1 MGIYGCISEKQ
12 NKFAFL
18 SICTYIRIVVADI
31 LGKSAICLRKFSAIM
46 YHRIFDIENRLD
58 EAMFLFGGRQTG
70 KSTLLKERFPKAVYI
85 DLLKSDVRNR
95 FKQHPEE
102 FRESLLRYPPETL
115 VIVDEIQKVPD
126 LLDEVHWLMVEKGLW
141 FILSGSS
148 ARKIKKSGANNLGG
162 RAIPETLF
170 PLVSAEI
177 PDFDLE
183 RAVQNGMIPRHYM
196 VANARNRMRAY
207 IDLYLKEE
215 IIEEALVQN
224 VDEFVRFME
233 VAAIMDGEILNYENV
248 ASDCEVS
255 ANTVKAYYKI
265 LVDTL
270 LGFEVPA
277 YRKVIKRKL
286 YKSPRFYYFDV
297 GIANHLTK
305 RYHLAPKTP
314 EYGHA
319 FEHLIMQEIVAYL
332 GYTNSDEELTYWHT
346 YENLE
351 VDAVIGDA
359 RVAIEIK
366 SKEHIDLDD
375 KKGVTEF
382 AKEHPDTK
390 QIIVSRDRISRRS
403 GDVDLY
409 YVIDFFKALWAG
421 EII

>member
-1 MGIYGCISEKQ
+1 
-12 NKFAFL
+12 
-18 SICTYIRIVVADI
+18 
-31 LGKSAICLRKFSAIM
+31 M

-70 KSTLLKERFPKAVYI
+70 KSTLLKERFHKAVYI

-366 SKEHIDLDD
+366 SKEHIDHDD

-409 YVIDFFKALWAG
+409 YVTDFFKALWAG

>member
-1 MGIYGCISEKQ
+1 
-12 NKFAFL
+12 
-18 SICTYIRIVVADI
+18 
-31 LGKSAICLRKFSAIM
+31 M
-46 YHRIFDIENRLD
+46 YHRIFDVENRLD
-58 EAMFLFGGRQTG
+58 EAMFLFGARQTG
-70 KSTLLKERFPKAVYI
+70 KSTLLKERFPKAIYI

-177 PDFDLE
+177 PDFDIE

-207 IDLYLKEE
+207 IDLYVKEE

-224 VDEFVRFME
+224 IDEFIRFME

-286 YKSPRFYYFDV
+286 YKSPRFYYFDI

-305 RYHLAPKTP
+305 RYQLAPKTP

-319 FEHLIMQEIVAYL
+319 FEHLIIQEIVAYL
-332 GYTNSDEELTYWHT
+332 AYTNSDEELTYWHT
-346 YENLE
+346 YENIE
-351 VDAVIGDA
+351 VDAIIGDA

-366 SKEHIDLDD
+366 STDHVDHGD
-375 KKGVTEF
+375 KKGIMEF
-382 AKEHPDTK
+382 AKEHPNAK
-390 QIIVSRDRISRRS
+390 QILVSRDRISRRS
-403 GDVDLY
+403 GNVDLY
-409 YVIDFFKALWAG
+409 YVTDFFKALWTG

>member
-1 MGIYGCISEKQ
+1 M
-12 NKFAFL
+12 
-18 SICTYIRIVVADI
+18 
-31 LGKSAICLRKFSAIM
+31 RKFITDM
-46 YHRIFDIENRLD
+46 YRRIFDIENRLD

-85 DLLKSDVRNR
+85 DLLKSDVRIR

-148 ARKIKKSGANNLGG
+148 ARKIKKRGANNLGG

-183 RAVQNGMIPRHYM
+183 RAVQNGMIPRHYA

-224 VDEFVRFME
+224 ADEFVRFME

-286 YKSPRFYYFDV
+286 YKAPRFYYFDV

-305 RYHLAPKTP
+305 RYQLAPRTP

-319 FEHLIMQEIVAYL
+319 FEHLIMQEISAYL

-366 SKEHIDLDD
+366 SKEHIDHDD

-382 AKEHPDTK
+382 AKEHPDTR

-409 YVIDFFKALWAG
+409 YVTDFFKALWTG

>member
-1 MGIYGCISEKQ
+1 
-12 NKFAFL
+12 
-18 SICTYIRIVVADI
+18 
-31 LGKSAICLRKFSAIM
+31 M

-224 VDEFVRFME
+224 VDGFVRFME

-297 GIANHLTK
+297 GVANHLTK

-366 SKEHIDLDD
+366 SKEHIDHDD

-409 YVIDFFKALWAG
+409 YVTDFFKALWAG

>member
-1 MGIYGCISEKQ
+1 
-12 NKFAFL
+12 
-18 SICTYIRIVVADI
+18 
-31 LGKSAICLRKFSAIM
+31 M
-46 YHRIFDIENRLD
+46 YHRIFDVENRLD
-58 EAMFLFGGRQTG
+58 EAMFLFGARQTG
-70 KSTLLKERFPKAVYI
+70 KSTLLKERFPKAIYI

-177 PDFDLE
+177 PDFDIE

-207 IDLYLKEE
+207 IDLYVKEE

-224 VDEFVRFME
+224 VDEFIRFME

-248 ASDCEVS
+248 ASDCGVS

-286 YKSPRFYYFDV
+286 YKSPRFYYFDI

-305 RYHLAPKTP
+305 RYQLAPKTP

-319 FEHLIMQEIVAYL
+319 FEHLIIQEIVAYL
-332 GYTNSDEELTYWHT
+332 AYTNSDEELTYWHT
-346 YENLE
+346 YENIE
-351 VDAVIGDA
+351 VDAIIGDA

-366 SKEHIDLDD
+366 STDHVDHDD
-375 KKGVTEF
+375 KKGIMEF
-382 AKEHPDTK
+382 AKEHPNAK
-390 QIIVSRDRISRRS
+390 QILVSRDRISRRS
-403 GDVDLY
+403 GNVDLY
-409 YVIDFFKALWAG
+409 YVTDFFKALWAG

>member
-1 MGIYGCISEKQ
+1 M
-12 NKFAFL
+12 
-18 SICTYIRIVVADI
+18 
-31 LGKSAICLRKFSAIM
+31 RKFITDM
-46 YHRIFDIENRLD
+46 YRRIFDIENRLD

-177 PDFDLE
+177 PDFNLE
-183 RAVQNGMIPRHYM
+183 RAVQNGMIPRHYA

-224 VDEFVRFME
+224 ADEFVRFME
-233 VAAIMDGEILNYENV
+233 MAAIMDGEILNYENV

-286 YKSPRFYYFDV
+286 YKASRFYYFDV

-305 RYHLAPKTP
+305 RYHLAPRTP

-319 FEHLIMQEIVAYL
+319 FEHLIMQEIAAYL

-366 SKEHIDLDD
+366 SKEHIDHDD

-382 AKEHPDTK
+382 AKEHPDTR

-409 YVIDFFKALWAG
+409 YVTDFFKALWAG

>member
-1 MGIYGCISEKQ
+1 
-12 NKFAFL
+12 
-18 SICTYIRIVVADI
+18 
-31 LGKSAICLRKFSAIM
+31 M

-70 KSTLLKERFPKAVYI
+70 KSTLLKERFAKAVYI

-148 ARKIKKSGANNLGG
+148 ARKIKRSGANNLGG

-366 SKEHIDLDD
+366 SKEHIDHDD

-382 AKEHPDTK
+382 AKEHPLAK
-390 QIIVSRDRISRRS
+390 QIIVSKDRISRRS

-409 YVIDFFKALWAG
+409 YVTDFFKALWAG

>member
-1 MGIYGCISEKQ
+1 
-12 NKFAFL
+12 
-18 SICTYIRIVVADI
+18 
-31 LGKSAICLRKFSAIM
+31 M

-183 RAVQNGMIPRHYM
+183 RAVQNGMIARHYM

-366 SKEHIDLDD
+366 SKEHIDHDD

-390 QIIVSRDRISRRS
+390 QILVSRDRISRRS

-409 YVIDFFKALWAG
+409 YVTDFFKALWAG

>member
-1 MGIYGCISEKQ
+1 
-12 NKFAFL
+12 
-18 SICTYIRIVVADI
+18 
-31 LGKSAICLRKFSAIM
+31 M
-46 YHRIFDIENRLD
+46 YHRIFDVENRLD
-58 EAMFLFGGRQTG
+58 EAMFLFGARQTG
-70 KSTLLKERFPKAVYI
+70 KSTLLKERFPKAIYI

-177 PDFDLE
+177 PDFDIE

-207 IDLYLKEE
+207 IDLYVKEE

-224 VDEFVRFME
+224 VDEFIRFME

-248 ASDCEVS
+248 ASDCGVS
-255 ANTVKAYYKI
+255 ANTVKAFYKI

-286 YKSPRFYYFDV
+286 YKSPRFYYFDI

-305 RYHLAPKTP
+305 RYQLAPKTP

-319 FEHLIMQEIVAYL
+319 FEHLIIQEIVAYL
-332 GYTNSDEELTYWHT
+332 AYTNSDEELSYWHT
-346 YENLE
+346 YENIE
-351 VDAVIGDA
+351 VDAIIGDA

-366 SKEHIDLDD
+366 STDHVDHGD
-375 KKGVTEF
+375 KKGIMEF
-382 AKEHPDTK
+382 AKEHPNAK
-390 QIIVSRDRISRRS
+390 QILVSRDRISRRS
-403 GDVDLY
+403 GNVDLY
-409 YVIDFFKALWAG
+409 YVTDFFKALWAG

>member
-1 MGIYGCISEKQ
+1 M
-12 NKFAFL
+12 
-18 SICTYIRIVVADI
+18 
-31 LGKSAICLRKFSAIM
+31 RKFITDM
-46 YHRIFDIENRLD
+46 YRRIFDIENRLD

-115 VIVDEIQKVPD
+115 VIVDEIQKIPD

-183 RAVQNGMIPRHYM
+183 RAVQNGMIPRHYA

-224 VDEFVRFME
+224 ADEFVRFME

-286 YKSPRFYYFDV
+286 YKAPRFYYFDV

-305 RYHLAPKTP
+305 RYHLAPRTP

-319 FEHLIMQEIVAYL
+319 FEHLIMQEIAAYL

-366 SKEHIDLDD
+366 SKEHIDHDD

-382 AKEHPDTK
+382 AKEHPDTR

-409 YVIDFFKALWAG
+409 YVTDFFKALWAG

>member
-1 MGIYGCISEKQ
+1 
-12 NKFAFL
+12 
-18 SICTYIRIVVADI
+18 
-31 LGKSAICLRKFSAIM
+31 
-46 YHRIFDIENRLD
+46 
-58 EAMFLFGGRQTG
+58 
-70 KSTLLKERFPKAVYI
+70 
-85 DLLKSDVRNR
+85 
-95 FKQHPEE
+95 
-102 FRESLLRYPPETL
+102 
-115 VIVDEIQKVPD
+115 
-126 LLDEVHWLMVEKGLW
+126 MVEKDLW

-148 ARKIKKSGANNLGG
+148 ARKIKRSGANNLGG

-177 PDFDLE
+177 PDYDLD

-196 VANARNRMRAY
+196 VANAQNRMRAY
-207 IDLYLKEE
+207 VDLYLKEE
-215 IIEEALVQN
+215 IIEESLVQN
-224 VDEFVRFME
+224 VDEFIRFME

-248 ASDCEVS
+248 ASDCGVS

-265 LVDTL
+265 LVETL

-286 YKSPRFYYFDV
+286 YKSSRFYYFDV

-305 RYHLAPKTP
+305 RYHLAPRTP

-319 FEHLIMQEIVAYL
+319 FEHLIIQEIRAYL
-332 GYTNSDEELTYWHT
+332 GYTGSEEELTYWHT

-366 SKEHIDLDD
+366 STDHVNHDD

-382 AKEHPDTK
+382 AKEHPETK
-390 QIIVSRDRISRRS
+390 QILVSRDRISRRS

-409 YVIDFFKALWAG
+409 YVTDFFKALWAG

>member
-1 MGIYGCISEKQ
+1 
-12 NKFAFL
+12 
-18 SICTYIRIVVADI
+18 
-31 LGKSAICLRKFSAIM
+31 M

-115 VIVDEIQKVPD
+115 VIVYEIQKVPD

-366 SKEHIDLDD
+366 SKEHIDHDD
-375 KKGVTEF
+375 KKGITEF

-390 QIIVSRDRISRRS
+390 QIIVSKDRISRRS

-409 YVIDFFKALWAG
+409 YVTDFFKALWAG

>member
-1 MGIYGCISEKQ
+1 
-12 NKFAFL
+12 
-18 SICTYIRIVVADI
+18 
-31 LGKSAICLRKFSAIM
+31 M

-177 PDFDLE
+177 PDFYLE
-183 RAVQNGMIPRHYM
+183 RAIQNGMIPRHYM

-277 YRKVIKRKL
+277 YKKVIKRKL
-286 YKSPRFYYFDV
+286 YKSPRFYYSDV

-332 GYTNSDEELTYWHT
+332 GYTNSDEELSYWHT

-366 SKEHIDLDD
+366 SKEHIDHND

-382 AKEHPDTK
+382 AKEHPLAK
-390 QIIVSRDRISRRS
+390 QIIVSKDRISRRS

-409 YVIDFFKALWAG
+409 YVTDFFKALWAG
-421 EII
+421 KII

>member
-1 MGIYGCISEKQ
+1 
-12 NKFAFL
+12 
-18 SICTYIRIVVADI
+18 
-31 LGKSAICLRKFSAIM
+31 M
-46 YHRIFDIENRLD
+46 YHRIFDVENRLD
-58 EAMFLFGGRQTG
+58 EAMFLFGARQTG
-70 KSTLLKERFPKAVYI
+70 KSTLLKERFPKAIYI

-177 PDFDLE
+177 PDFDIE
-183 RAVQNGMIPRHYM
+183 RAIQNGMIPRHYM

-207 IDLYLKEE
+207 IDLYVKEE

-224 VDEFVRFME
+224 VDEFIRFME

-248 ASDCEVS
+248 ASDCGVS

-286 YKSPRFYYFDV
+286 YKSPRFYYFDI

-305 RYHLAPKTP
+305 RYQLAPKTP

-332 GYTNSDEELTYWHT
+332 AYTNSDEELTYWHT
-346 YENLE
+346 YENIE
-351 VDAVIGDA
+351 VDAIIGDA

-366 SKEHIDLDD
+366 STDHVDHGD
-375 KKGVTEF
+375 KKGIMEF
-382 AKEHPDTK
+382 AKEHPNAK
-390 QIIVSRDRISRRS
+390 QILVSRDRISRRS
-403 GDVDLY
+403 GNVDLY
-409 YVIDFFKALWAG
+409 YVTDFFKTLWAG

>member
-1 MGIYGCISEKQ
+1 M
-12 NKFAFL
+12 
-18 SICTYIRIVVADI
+18 
-31 LGKSAICLRKFSAIM
+31 RKFITDM
-46 YHRIFDIENRLD
+46 YRRIFDIENRLD

-183 RAVQNGMIPRHYM
+183 RAVQNGMIPRHYA
-196 VANARNRMRAY
+196 VANAQNRMRAY

-224 VDEFVRFME
+224 ADEFVRFME

-286 YKSPRFYYFDV
+286 YKAPRFYYFDV

-305 RYHLAPKTP
+305 RYQLAPRTP

-319 FEHLIMQEIVAYL
+319 FEHLIMQEIAAYL

-366 SKEHIDLDD
+366 SKEHIDHDD

-382 AKEHPDTK
+382 AKEHPDTR

-409 YVIDFFKALWAG
+409 YVTDFFKALWAG

>member
-1 MGIYGCISEKQ
+1 
-12 NKFAFL
+12 
-18 SICTYIRIVVADI
+18 
-31 LGKSAICLRKFSAIM
+31 M
-46 YHRIFDIENRLD
+46 YRRIFDIENRLD

-162 RAIPETLF
+162 RTIPETLF

-183 RAVQNGMIPRHYM
+183 RAVQNGMIPRHYA

-224 VDEFVRFME
+224 ADEFVRFME

-277 YRKVIKRKL
+277 YRKVIKKKL
-286 YKSPRFYYFDV
+286 YKAPRFYYFDV

-305 RYHLAPKTP
+305 RYHLAPRTP

-319 FEHLIMQEIVAYL
+319 FEHLIMQEIAAYL

-366 SKEHIDLDD
+366 SKEHIDHDD

-382 AKEHPDTK
+382 AKEHPDTR

-409 YVIDFFKALWAG
+409 YVTDFFKALWTG

>member
-1 MGIYGCISEKQ
+1 M
-12 NKFAFL
+12 
-18 SICTYIRIVVADI
+18 
-31 LGKSAICLRKFSAIM
+31 RKFITDM
-46 YHRIFDIENRLD
+46 YRRIFDIENRLD

-102 FRESLLRYPPETL
+102 FRERLLRYPPETL

-183 RAVQNGMIPRHYM
+183 RAVQNGMIPRHYA

-224 VDEFVRFME
+224 ADEFVRFME

-286 YKSPRFYYFDV
+286 YKAPRFYYFDV

-305 RYHLAPKTP
+305 RYHLAPRTP

-366 SKEHIDLDD
+366 SKEHIDHYD

-382 AKEHPDTK
+382 AKEHPDTR

-409 YVIDFFKALWAG
+409 YVTDFFKALWAG

>member
-1 MGIYGCISEKQ
+1 M
-12 NKFAFL
+12 
-18 SICTYIRIVVADI
+18 
-31 LGKSAICLRKFSAIM
+31 
-46 YHRIFDIENRLD
+46 ENRLD
-58 EAMFLFGGRQTG
+58 EAMFLFGARQTG
-70 KSTLLKERFPKAVYI
+70 KSTLLKERFPKAIYI

-177 PDFDLE
+177 PDFDIE

-196 VANARNRMRAY
+196 VANAHNRMRAY
-207 IDLYLKEE
+207 IDLYVKEE

-224 VDEFVRFME
+224 VDEFIRFME

-286 YKSPRFYYFDV
+286 YKSPRFYYFDI

-305 RYHLAPKTP
+305 RYQLAPKTP

-319 FEHLIMQEIVAYL
+319 FEHLIIQEIVAYL
-332 GYTNSDEELTYWHT
+332 AYTNSDEELTYWHT
-346 YENLE
+346 YENIE
-351 VDAVIGDA
+351 VDAIIGDA

-366 SKEHIDLDD
+366 STDHVDHGD
-375 KKGVTEF
+375 KKGIMEF
-382 AKEHPDTK
+382 AKEHPNAK
-390 QIIVSRDRISRRS
+390 QILVSRDRISRRS
-403 GDVDLY
+403 GNVDLY
-409 YVIDFFKALWAG
+409 YVTDFFKALWAG

>member
-1 MGIYGCISEKQ
+1 M
-12 NKFAFL
+12 
-18 SICTYIRIVVADI
+18 
-31 LGKSAICLRKFSAIM
+31 RKFITDM
-46 YHRIFDIENRLD
+46 YRRIFDIENQLD

-115 VIVDEIQKVPD
+115 VIVDEIQKVPE

-183 RAVQNGMIPRHYM
+183 RAVQNGMIPRHYA

-224 VDEFVRFME
+224 ADEFVRFME

-286 YKSPRFYYFDV
+286 YKAPRFYYFDV

-305 RYHLAPKTP
+305 RYHLAPRTP

-319 FEHLIMQEIVAYL
+319 FEHLIMQEIAAYL

-366 SKEHIDLDD
+366 SKEHIDHDD

-382 AKEHPDTK
+382 AKEHPDTR

-409 YVIDFFKALWAG
+409 YVTDFFKALWAG

>member
-1 MGIYGCISEKQ
+1 
-12 NKFAFL
+12 
-18 SICTYIRIVVADI
+18 
-31 LGKSAICLRKFSAIM
+31 M

-126 LLDEVHWLMVEKGLW
+126 LLDEVHWLMVEKELW

-366 SKEHIDLDD
+366 SKEHIDHVD

-390 QIIVSRDRISRRS
+390 QIIVSRARISRRS

-409 YVIDFFKALWAG
+409 YVTDFFKALWAG

>member
-1 MGIYGCISEKQ
+1 M
-12 NKFAFL
+12 
-18 SICTYIRIVVADI
+18 
-31 LGKSAICLRKFSAIM
+31 RKFITDM
-46 YHRIFDIENRLD
+46 YRRIFDIENRLD

-183 RAVQNGMIPRHYM
+183 RAVQNGMIPRHYA

-224 VDEFVRFME
+224 ADEFVRFME

-286 YKSPRFYYFDV
+286 YKAPRFYYLDV

-305 RYHLAPKTP
+305 RYHLAPRTP

-319 FEHLIMQEIVAYL
+319 FEHLIMQEIAAYL

-366 SKEHIDLDD
+366 SKEHIDHDD

-382 AKEHPDTK
+382 AKEHPDTR

-409 YVIDFFKALWAG
+409 YVTDFFKDLWAG

>member
-1 MGIYGCISEKQ
+1 MR
-12 NKFAFL
+12 KF
-18 SICTYIRIVVADI
+18 ITDMYRRIV
-31 LGKSAICLRKFSAIM
+31 
-46 YHRIFDIENRLD
+46 DIENRLD

-115 VIVDEIQKVPD
+115 VIVDEIQKVPE

-183 RAVQNGMIPRHYM
+183 RAVQNGMIPRHYA
-196 VANARNRMRAY
+196 VANARNRMRSY

-224 VDEFVRFME
+224 ADEFVRFME

-286 YKSPRFYYFDV
+286 YKAPRFYYFDV

-305 RYHLAPKTP
+305 RYHLAPRTP

-319 FEHLIMQEIVAYL
+319 FEHLIMQEIAAYL

-366 SKEHIDLDD
+366 SKEHIDHDD

-382 AKEHPDTK
+382 AKEHPDTR

-409 YVIDFFKALWAG
+409 YVTDFFKALWAG

>member
-1 MGIYGCISEKQ
+1 M
-12 NKFAFL
+12 
-18 SICTYIRIVVADI
+18 
-31 LGKSAICLRKFSAIM
+31 RKFITDM

-58 EAMFLFGGRQTG
+58 GAMFLFGGRQTG

-183 RAVQNGMIPRHYM
+183 RAVQNGMIPRHYA

-224 VDEFVRFME
+224 ADEFVRFME
-233 VAAIMDGEILNYENV
+233 MAAIMDGEILNYENV

-286 YKSPRFYYFDV
+286 YKAPRFYYFDV

-305 RYHLAPKTP
+305 RYHLAPRTP

-319 FEHLIMQEIVAYL
+319 FEHLIMQEIAAYL

-366 SKEHIDLDD
+366 SKEHIDHDD

-382 AKEHPDTK
+382 AKEHPDTR

-409 YVIDFFKALWAG
+409 YVTDFFKALWAG